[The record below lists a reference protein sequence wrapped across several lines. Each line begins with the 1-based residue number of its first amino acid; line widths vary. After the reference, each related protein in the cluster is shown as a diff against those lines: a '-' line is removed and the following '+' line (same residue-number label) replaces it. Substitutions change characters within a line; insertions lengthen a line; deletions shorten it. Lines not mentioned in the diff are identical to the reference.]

1 MQRDIGDGHV
11 GLKGQAEGCERGRE
25 GAADANGFGDAIPA
39 RPAHAYDQ
47 GDADERAWYG
57 GRCNRVD
64 KGYGEKAVVI
74 NLMQPEPD
82 DGIE

>member
-1 MQRDIGDGHV
+1 MRMALGMRSQRG
-11 GLKGQAEGCERGRE
+11 
-25 GAADANGFGDAIPA
+25 
-39 RPAHAYDQ
+39 PAHAYDQ